1 MTTEEINFDG
11 IVGPTHNYS
20 GLSYGNIASQNHQ
33 YAISNPREAAL
44 QGLHKMKFLV
54 DLGIKQGVLPP
65 QERPH
70 ISTLHALGFTGT
82 DAEILEKA
90 SKTGLLIPVSSASS
104 MWAANAATVTPSID
118 ASNQQLHLTTANLS
132 SKFHRSIEAPAT
144 ENIFRSIFH
153 DAQLF
158 THHSPLPSGVYFS
171 DEGAANHTRFCRE
184 YGTPG
189 VHLFVYGRHSFK
201 ENVNSPLKF
210 PARQTYEASQ
220 AIARQH
226 GLRDENTVF
235 AQQHPAAI
243 DAGAF
248 HNDVVAVG
256 NQNVFFFHEQAYL
269 DKDRV
274 IEEIHRKMKQIT
286 EVDMIFLEVKAC
298 DITLEE
304 CVSSYLFNSQLITLP
319 KGGMALI
326 APIECSQNQKVHDY
340 LKQIIQEKQNPIR
353 QLHFLNLRE
362 SMNNGGGPACLR
374 LRVPLTTVEFEAI
387 PSRFLLTDQRYHA
400 LVEWVN
406 KYYRDRLH
414 PNDLSDPQLLV
425 ESRESLQAFNQI

>member
-1 MTTEEINFDG
+1 MTTEEVNFDG

-33 YAISNPREAAL
+33 YSISNPREAAL
-44 QGLHKMKFLV
+44 QGLRKMKFLA
-54 DLGIKQGVLPP
+54 DLGIKQGILPP

-70 ISTLHALGFTGT
+70 IPTLHALGFVGT
-82 DAEILEKA
+82 DSEILEKA
-90 SKTGLLIPVSSASS
+90 SKAGLLIPVSSASA

-118 ASNQQLHLTTANLS
+118 AADQRLHLTTANLT
-132 SKFHRSIEAPAT
+132 SKFHRSIEASTT
-144 ENIFRSIFH
+144 EHLFKSIFH
-153 DAQLF
+153 DSQLF
-158 THHSPLPSGVYFS
+158 THHSPLPSGIYFS
-171 DEGAANHTRFCRE
+171 DEGAANHTRFCEE

-201 ENVNSPLKF
+201 ENVNTTLKF
-210 PARQTYEASQ
+210 PARQTCEASK

-226 GLRDENTVF
+226 GLSEENTVF

-248 HNDVVAVG
+248 HNDIVAVE
-256 NQNVFFFHEQAYL
+256 NQNVFFFHEEAYL
-269 DKDRV
+269 YKDGV
-274 IEEIHRKMKQIT
+274 IKEIRQKMKKIAKI
-286 EVDMIFLEVKAC
+286 DMIFLEVKAC

-326 APIECSQNQKVHDY
+326 APIECSQNQKVHNY
-340 LKQIIQEKQNPIR
+340 LQQLIQQKYNPIT
-353 QLHFLNLRE
+353 QLHFFNLRE

-374 LRVPLTTVEFEAI
+374 LKIPLTTAEFKAI

-414 PNDLSDPQLLV
+414 PNDLSDPKLLI
-425 ESRESLQAFNQI
+425 ESREALQSFNQI